1 MESHYEIG
9 LRVQTT
15 GQCYNYVFLVIS
27 VIGFF
32 ELTLRYMSLV
42 LNLVPEELCSV
53 ET

>member
-1 MESHYEIG
+1 MESHSDIG

-15 GQCYNYVFLVIS
+15 GQCYTYVFLVIS